1 MAGHTGRP
9 EGGHCLGRMAAGG
22 EEERKKGVGV
32 TSRPAL
38 QAWVYDTLPTPGSS
52 TQCHKQLGG
61 FQQAAGR
68 LLPLPPSPGSPG
80 WGPGVG
86 VGAGVSPWAGGGG
99 AVGAESSQLHSS

>member
-1 MAGHTGRP
+1 M
-9 EGGHCLGRMAAGG
+9 GRMTAGG

-68 LLPLPPSPGSPG
+68 LLPLPPQEVLVGARG
-80 WGPGVG
+80 WGWGLESAPGL
-86 VGAGVSPWAGGGG
+86 AGER
-99 AVGAESSQLHSS
+99 AVGAESSQLQAS